1 MGIRAPENLGACMAL
16 TAFAKAMSLSSQC
29 LSFDLGMPVK
39 VLGIGKRHFAHCM
52 TCIANTAMVNSLEC
66 LFCR

>member
-39 VLGIGKRHFAHCM
+39 VLGIGKRHFAHCN
-52 TCIANTAMVNSLEC
+52 IA
-66 LFCR
+66 